1 MCRRAYW
8 CAHCGGLH
16 RQPDIGRAF
25 LRGGPALQ
33 PSGLRRQ
40 RPREG
45 RTVMAML
52 LAGRPQSFYV
62 MTANVDISIVWNN
75 KPVRMHPFT
84 SVLTMVCDFLM

>member
-1 MCRRAYW
+1 
-8 CAHCGGLH
+8 
-16 RQPDIGRAF
+16 
-25 LRGGPALQ
+25 
-33 PSGLRRQ
+33 
-40 RPREG
+40 
-45 RTVMAML
+45 MAML